1 MHNPFRPQRRD
12 KKVDARVSAVD
23 IGLLYLRVAA
33 SLLLLIV
40 HGLPKLL
47 NFSGELDSI
56 ADPFHLGTTLSVSF
70 AIFAQVICPPL
81 MMLGI
86 GTRMAAVPILLVTL
100 IAIVFVHPD
109 WTLVQGQ
116 FASML
121 LILFGTVAIAGPG
134 KYRVG
139 RPSEPATRRWGSR

>member
-1 MHNPFRPQRRD
+1 MRNPFRPQRRNEQAD
-12 KKVDARVSAVD
+12 IRVSAVD

-47 NFSGELDSI
+47 NFSDELDSI
-56 ADPFHLGTTLSVSF
+56 ADPFHLGKTLSVTF
-70 AIFAQVICPPL
+70 AIFAQVVCPSF

-86 GTRMAAVPILLVTL
+86 GTRMAAIPILLVTL

-116 FASML
+116 FAWML
-121 LILFGTVAIAGPG
+121 LIMFGTVAIAGPG

-139 RPSEPATRRWGSR
+139 E